1 MAASDSPAIVSL
13 DEPML
18 EFRQIP
24 DEKGNVYVL
33 TSVPCNLYRFVILN
47 IQKLCDSIQ
56 VHRIFAYF
64 ISFLF
69 LGLIL
74 PKSA

>member
-1 MAASDSPAIVSL
+1 MAASDTPAIVSL
-13 DEPML
+13 DEPTL

-33 TSVPCNLYRFVILN
+33 ISVPCNLYRFVILN

-56 VHRIFAYF
+56 VHRIPACF

-69 LGLIL
+69 LDLIF

>member
-1 MAASDSPAIVSL
+1 MGASDSPAIICL

-24 DEKGNVYVL
+24 DEKDNVYVL

-69 LGLIL
+69 LYLIL

>member
-1 MAASDSPAIVSL
+1 
-13 DEPML
+13 ML
-18 EFRQIP
+18 EFRHIP

-33 TSVPCNLYRFVILN
+33 TSVPCSLYRFVILN

-69 LGLIL
+69 LDLIL

>member
-1 MAASDSPAIVSL
+1 MAASDSPTIISL

-33 TSVPCNLYRFVILN
+33 TSVPCSLYRFVSLN

-69 LGLIL
+69 PDLIL

>member
-1 MAASDSPAIVSL
+1 MAASDTPAIVSL
-13 DEPML
+13 DEPTL

-33 TSVPCNLYRFVILN
+33 ISVPCNLYRFVILN

-56 VHRIFAYF
+56 VDRLSAYF

-69 LGLIL
+69 LDLIF

>member
-33 TSVPCNLYRFVILN
+33 ISVPCNLYRFVILN

-56 VHRIFAYF
+56 VHRISAYF

-69 LGLIL
+69 LDLIF